1 MSETSRTVDE
11 TGQNRQ
17 HNVASFLLRFT
28 QDLYEDADH
37 DAHVRWRGQIRHVQ
51 GDEESRFTDFSEA
64 VAFIQRNLTELTAE
78 SLSGAENMSQEK
90 IFAES
95 FKLWEQF
102 ASSYTDIMQNAMEQ
116 TLKQSELISQQVES
130 AREQAIKAWQ
140 IPTPGATDT
149 QREMLDVMKEM
160 QRHLLA
166 LSERVDALEEK
177 LNQESE

>member
-1 MSETSRTVDE
+1 MSKANTTAEEGR
-11 TGQNRQ
+11 QNRQ

-51 GDEESRFTDFSEA
+51 GDEESRFTDFADA
-64 VAFIQRNLTELTAE
+64 VAFIQRSLTDLTAD

-116 TLKQSELISQQVES
+116 TLKQSALIGKQVES
-130 AREQAIKAWQ
+130 ARAQAIKAWQ
-140 IPTPGATDT
+140 IPTTATTDT
-149 QREMLDVMKEM
+149 QREMLDMLKEM
-160 QRHLLA
+160 QRHLVT
-166 LSERVDALEEK
+166 LSQRVDALEEK